1 MKRIKVTESGL
12 VMILIAAFLGN
23 IIWSASIQSQT
34 MELSAKVIE
43 HHGMLSQNKDI
54 LSVLDLFMRSV
65 VGAAG
70 VNSIVLD
77 KEGVTLNVGIDTKVS
92 ILNKDHIRIKK
103 DKALILVGKGPGHKE
118 GVAMGSMLSPIKG
131 STISASEKGIAML
144 ALDTGPV
151 KISAG
156 KGKSEIGLIIDPQKE
171 QIEIKKGRS
180 VVRVGKGSFGE
191 GVEFGEF
198 DTGTIAITKGKGIG
212 IKGNVPFQI
221 EFDGDIDIKAKG
233 NINILSEKGDVRIHG
248 KTVRL
253 NE

>member
-23 IIWSASIQSQT
+23 ILWSASIQSQT
-34 MELSAKVIE
+34 TELSSKVIE

-54 LSVLDLFMRSV
+54 LSVLDEFMRSV
-65 VGAAG
+65 TGAAG
-70 VNSIVLD
+70 VNSIVLNE
-77 KEGVTLNVGIDTKVS
+77 EGITLDVGIDTKVS
-92 ILNKDHIRIKK
+92 ILNKDLIRIKK
-103 DKALILVGKGPGHKE
+103 DKAVILVGKGPGHME
-118 GVAMGSMLSPIKG
+118 GVAMGSMFSTVKG
-131 STISASEKGIAML
+131 STISASEKGIAMM

-156 KGKSEIGLIIDPQKE
+156 KGKGEIGLIIDPQKE
-171 QIEIKKGRS
+171 QIEVKKDRS
-180 VVRVGKGSFGE
+180 VVRVGKGAFGE
-191 GVEFGEF
+191 GIEFGEF

-212 IKGNVPFQI
+212 IKGKAPFRV

-233 NINILSEKGDVRIHG
+233 NINILSKEGDVRING
-248 KTVRL
+248 KAVRL